1 MLQGNFTY
9 ERQAGLCQQETHLK
23 ALGPYYQGHPRR
35 EQSGMKQSE
44 ALTISIGVLGGVD
57 VFLTATIIPLPVWV
71 TFTAWASFF
80 IVGGGARGFVKSIA
94 CNITG
99 IIIAALSLLAIDL
112 IGNSPIIAAICVG
125 IGSAAMVQASKLPF
139 THGITPAIVWGF
151 SQTVGTVAVTGL
163 SVTAALPNNPVLI
176 AIAAMS
182 LGAIF
187 GYLSEAWGK
196 AMTTSLA

>member
-1 MLQGNFTY
+1 
-9 ERQAGLCQQETHLK
+9 
-23 ALGPYYQGHPRR
+23 
-35 EQSGMKQSE
+35 MKQSE
-44 ALTISIGVLGGVD
+44 ALSISIGVLGGVD
-57 VFLTATIIPLPVWV
+57 VFLTATVIPVPVWV

-80 IVGGGARGFVKSIA
+80 IVGGGVRGFTKSVS

-112 IGNSPIIAAICVG
+112 IGPSPLVAAICVG
-125 IGSAAMVQASKLPF
+125 IGSAGMVQASKLPF

-163 SVTAALPNNPVLI
+163 SVTAPLPNNPVLI
-176 AIAAMS
+176 AIAAMI
-182 LGAIF
+182 LGNIF

-196 AMTTSLA
+196 AMTTTPAVVEAARETAKDI

>member
-1 MLQGNFTY
+1 
-9 ERQAGLCQQETHLK
+9 
-23 ALGPYYQGHPRR
+23 
-35 EQSGMKQSE
+35 MKQSE

-57 VFLTATIIPLPVWV
+57 VFLTATVIPVPVWV

-80 IVGGGARGFVKSIA
+80 IVGGGVRGFIKSIS

-99 IIIAALSLLAIDL
+99 IIIAALSLLAIDV
-112 IGNSPIIAAICVG
+112 IGPSPLVAAICVG
-125 IGSAAMVQASKLPF
+125 IGSAGMVQASKLPF

-163 SVTAALPNNPVLI
+163 SVTAALPNNPVFI
-176 AIAAMS
+176 AIAAMI
-182 LGAIF
+182 LGNLF

-196 AMTTSLA
+196 AMTTSALAATGE

>member
-1 MLQGNFTY
+1 
-9 ERQAGLCQQETHLK
+9 
-23 ALGPYYQGHPRR
+23 
-35 EQSGMKQSE
+35 MKQSE
-44 ALTISIGVLGGVD
+44 ALSISIGVLGGID

-80 IVGGGARGFVKSIA
+80 IVGGGSQGFIKSVA

-99 IIIAALSLLAIDL
+99 IVIAALSLLAIDL
-112 IGNSPIIAAICVG
+112 FGGSPIVAAVCVG

-139 THGITPAIVWGF
+139 TYGITPAIVWGF
-151 SQTVGTVAVTGL
+151 SQTVGTVAVTEL
-163 SVTAALPNNPVLI
+163 SVTAGLPDNPVLI
-176 AIAAMS
+176 AIAAML

-196 AMTTSLA
+196 AMTTSISHSP

>member
-1 MLQGNFTY
+1 
-9 ERQAGLCQQETHLK
+9 
-23 ALGPYYQGHPRR
+23 
-35 EQSGMKQSE
+35 MKQSE

-57 VFLTATIIPLPVWV
+57 VFLTATVIPVPVWV

-80 IVGGGARGFVKSIA
+80 IVGGSVRGFIKSIS
-94 CNITG
+94 CNMTG
-99 IIIAALSLLAIDL
+99 IIIAALSLWAIDL
-112 IGNSPIIAAICVG
+112 IGPSPLVAAICVG

-163 SVTAALPNNPVLI
+163 SVTAAPPNNPVLI
-176 AIAAMS
+176 AIAAMI
-182 LGAIF
+182 LGNIF

-196 AMTTSLA
+196 AMTTAPAMAGK

>member
-1 MLQGNFTY
+1 
-9 ERQAGLCQQETHLK
+9 
-23 ALGPYYQGHPRR
+23 
-35 EQSGMKQSE
+35 MKQSE

-57 VFLTATIIPLPVWV
+57 VFLTATVIPVPVWV

-80 IVGGGARGFVKSIA
+80 IVGGGVQGFIKSIS

-99 IIIAALSLLAIDL
+99 IIIAALSLWAIDL
-112 IGNSPIIAAICVG
+112 IGPNPLVAAICVG

-163 SVTAALPNNPVLI
+163 PVTASLPNNPVLI
-176 AIAAMS
+176 AIAAMI
-182 LGAIF
+182 LGNIF

-196 AMTTSLA
+196 AMTTSPAVATAGEGARKIRN

>member
-1 MLQGNFTY
+1 
-9 ERQAGLCQQETHLK
+9 
-23 ALGPYYQGHPRR
+23 
-35 EQSGMKQSE
+35 MKQSE

-57 VFLTATIIPLPVWV
+57 VFVTATVIPVPVWV

-80 IVGGGARGFVKSIA
+80 VVGGGVQGFIKSIF

-99 IIIAALSLLAIDL
+99 IIIAALSLWSIDL
-112 IGNSPIIAAICVG
+112 IGNTPLVAAICVG

-139 THGITPAIVWGF
+139 THGVTPAIVWGF

-163 SVTAALPNNPVLI
+163 PVTASLPNNPVLI
-176 AIAAMS
+176 AIAAMI
-182 LGAIF
+182 LGNIL

-196 AMTTSLA
+196 ALTTTPAVARAGEGARKIRS